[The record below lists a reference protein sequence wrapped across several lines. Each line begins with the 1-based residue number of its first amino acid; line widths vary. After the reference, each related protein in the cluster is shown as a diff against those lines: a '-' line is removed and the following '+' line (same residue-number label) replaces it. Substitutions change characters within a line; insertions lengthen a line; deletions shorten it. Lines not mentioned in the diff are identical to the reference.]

1 MIRPMARVIVVLA
14 LASLVLTAGS
24 TGAAASAPARCGVTI
39 DKVVQLQR
47 DGTAV
52 VTGGCSASL
61 DFVVALSQ
69 IVDGR
74 SVQAVGVPVR
84 SGDIPTAFTA
94 TVKPAVGTFQ
104 AGKGGTVTV
113 QWLDVTTNPTAVE
126 YAVML

>member
-1 MIRPMARVIVVLA
+1 MIRPMARAIVVLA
-14 LASLVLTAGS
+14 LSSLVLTAGS
-24 TGAAASAPARCGVTI
+24 TGAAASTPSRCGVTI

-52 VTGGCSASL
+52 VTGSCSGNL

-69 IVDGR
+69 IVDGTNIR
-74 SVQAVGVPVR
+74 AVGVPVR
-84 SGDIPTAFTA
+84 SSDIPTAFTA
-94 TVKPAVGTFQ
+94 AVKPAVGTFR
-104 AGKGGTVTV
+104 AGQGGTVTV